1 MILMILMK
9 KFNEENS
16 NGENS
21 NEKINYIALFLEKT
35 MDLTS
40 IHPKMHEIFVSQSFP
55 EKLFLG
61 NM

>member
-1 MILMILMK
+1 MK

-40 IHPKMHEIFVSQSFP
+40 IHPKMHESFVSQSFP

-61 NM
+61 NI